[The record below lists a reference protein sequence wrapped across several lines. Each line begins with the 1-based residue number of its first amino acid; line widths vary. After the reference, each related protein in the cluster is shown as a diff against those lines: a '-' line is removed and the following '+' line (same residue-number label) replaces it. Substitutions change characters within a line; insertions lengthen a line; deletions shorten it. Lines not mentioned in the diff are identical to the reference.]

1 MSAISIVTSDHRAVE
16 REYERFTAAPVDR
29 REAIA
34 RRIVCDL
41 IVHEAMEEMR
51 LYPVIRR
58 RLGAAGERYTD
69 RALAE
74 HQAVTEKLAR
84 LDDEMDRSHTKTFAD
99 RMAALMR
106 AVAKHVDEEEQ
117 EVLPMLEEVMSP
129 TELAELGRE
138 LEDVRRVS
146 PTHPHPNA
154 PKEGVA
160 GVAANIV
167 GKAVDAVRDR
177 AGA

>member
-16 REYERFTAAPVDR
+16 REYERFVAAPEDR

-34 RRIVCDL
+34 RRIVRDL
-41 IVHEAMEEMR
+41 TVHEAMEEMR

-58 RLGAAGERYTD
+58 RLGAAGARYTD
-69 RALAE
+69 HALAE

-84 LDDEMDRSHTKTFAD
+84 LDDEMERSHTKAFAE

-106 AVAKHVDEEEQ
+106 AVTKHVEEEEQ
-117 EVLPMLEEVMSP
+117 DVLPKLEEVMSRA
-129 TELAELGRE
+129 ELAELGRE

-160 GVAANIV
+160 GVAANVV
-167 GKAVDAVRDR
+167 GKAVDTIRDR
-177 AGA
+177 AGT